1 MLAMN
6 LFHKITRMWGGGG
19 WNGGERL
26 PLVYNP
32 GPLWVGD
39 LSATPPN
46 SPISAKMPPEM
57 VIPSFLLL
65 SAQGPTKLRPHG
77 GLDKTAHF
85 GHLTEALGHECPPLP
100 LPRATPNPSSVWAL
114 DRG

>member
-1 MLAMN
+1 
-6 LFHKITRMWGGGG
+6 MWGGGG

-32 GPLWVGD
+32 GPLWVGG

-85 GHLTEALGHECPPLP
+85 GHLTEALGHECPSLP
-100 LPRATPNPSSVWAL
+100 PPRATPNPSSVWAL